1 MSKISIVG
9 AGQAGLQLG
18 LGLLADGHEVTVVS
32 NRTPEEIRSGHV
44 LSGQLMFNAS
54 LQTERDLGIN
64 YWEDEAPELKGVS
77 VTVPAPDGAGKAVDW
92 ADRFEHVIGDNV
104 WVTDRGSGLVQRIRP

>member
-1 MSKISIVG
+1 
-9 AGQAGLQLG
+9 
-18 LGLLADGHEVTVVS
+18 
-32 NRTPEEIRSGHV
+32 
-44 LSGQLMFNAS
+44 MFNAS

-104 WVTDRGSGLVQRIRP
+104 